1 MPWKRTGMPDELFAV
16 TDLRVVITGGA
27 RGIGLGAARALL
39 ERGATVELWDIR
51 DDALDSA
58 VTTELAPW
66 RERVRARVLDVADV
80 ARVEEAAAAY
90 LNDGP
95 VDVLINSA
103 GISSHRR
110 PVLDIPQADWERM
123 LAVNL
128 TGSWNTCRA
137 LGRAMI
143 QRGTGSI
150 VNVSSIDAVDPSPGI
165 LHYAVSKAA
174 VAMLTTGLA
183 REWASSGVRVNAVGP
198 GPILTPMTAPILDSN
213 PGLRERWEASVPLGH
228 IGTPEDLVG
237 IFIYLASPAS
247 AWVTGRS
254 FYIDGGWLL

>member
-1 MPWKRTGMPDELFAV
+1 MPDDLFTV

-39 ERGATVELWDIR
+39 ERGASVELWDVR
-51 DDALDSA
+51 EDALDRA
-58 VTTELAPW
+58 VSMELADW
-66 RERVRARVLDVADV
+66 WDRVGARVVDVSNV
-80 ARVEEAAAAY
+80 ERVEEAAEAC
-90 LNDGP
+90 LTDGP
-95 VDVLINSA
+95 ADVLINCA

-110 PVLDIPQADWERM
+110 PVLDIPQSDWERM

-137 LGRAMI
+137 LGRAMVE
-143 QRGTGSI
+143 RGSGSI

-198 GPILTPMTAPILDSN
+198 GPILTPMTAPILDSH
-213 PGLRERWEASVPLGH
+213 PGLRKRWEASVPLGR
-228 IGTPEDLVG
+228 IGAPEDLVG
-237 IFIYLASPAS
+237 IFVYLASPAS

>member
-1 MPWKRTGMPDELFAV
+1 MTDALFDV

-27 RGIGLGAARALL
+27 RGIGLGVARALL
-39 ERGATVELWDIR
+39 ERGAEVELWDIQG
-51 DDALDSA
+51 DALARA
-58 VTTELAPW
+58 VSSDLVHW
-66 RERVRARVLDVADV
+66 QERVDARIVDVADV
-80 ARVEEAAAAY
+80 ESVERAATIV
-90 LNDGP
+90 LNGGP
-95 VDVLINSA
+95 VDVLINCA

-110 PVLDIPQADWERM
+110 PALEIPQDDWERM

-128 TGSWNTCRA
+128 MGTWNTCRA
-137 LGRAMI
+137 LGRSMVER
-143 QRGTGSI
+143 QSGSI

-183 REWASSGVRVNAVGP
+183 REWATSGVRVNAVGP
-198 GPILTPMTAPILDSN
+198 GPVLTPMTAPILESH
-213 PGLRERWEASVPLGH
+213 PGLRERWEASVPLGR

-237 IFIYLASPAS
+237 IFVYLASPAS